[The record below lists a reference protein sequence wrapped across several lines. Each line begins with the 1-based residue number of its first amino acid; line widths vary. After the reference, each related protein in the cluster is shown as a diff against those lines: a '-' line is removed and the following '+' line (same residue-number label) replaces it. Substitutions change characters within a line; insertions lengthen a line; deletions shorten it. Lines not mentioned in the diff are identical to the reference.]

1 LYKLLLL
8 DIIIATDIGRLKI
21 KYEGGVWVLENDASL
36 QIIPLGGLG
45 EVGKNMTAFR
55 YQDTII
61 VIDAGLM
68 FPEEEL
74 LGIDI
79 VIPDITYLLE
89 NREKVKAI
97 LLTHGHEDHVGAL
110 PYVLK
115 EINVPVYGSRL
126 TLGIVERKLDEHNLS
141 GTMLNVVKPRDSLSI
156 GPFEIEFFRVC
167 HSIPDAMGIA
177 LHTPLGI
184 VVHTG
189 DIKLDQTPV
198 DNELVDFRKFSELG
212 EKGVLV
218 MLGDSTNADR
228 PGFTLSERVVGNTF
242 DELFGKCEGRIIVTT
257 FASNVHR
264 IQQVVSTAEKY
275 QRKVCVIG
283 RSMVNNVQV
292 AMDLGYIHIPEGMLI
307 DMEDISEYPPQEIVI
322 VTTGSQGEP
331 MSALTRMATAD
342 HRWVG
347 IEPGDTVIISANPI
361 PGNEK
366 LVTKTVD
373 LLFKQGA
380 EVVYERNMGVH
391 VSGHAAQEELKII
404 LNLIR
409 PQYFVPVHG
418 EYHHLIKHA
427 KLAENLGIPKENIFV
442 VENGQIIEVGKNK
455 GSLNGKVSSGRIL
468 VDGLGVGDVGNIVL
482 RDRRQL
488 SQEGIMIVVV
498 TIDKDKVGVL
508 AGPDIVSRG
517 FVYVRES
524 EELIVDAKE
533 KVKEALDVCA
543 QRNVTEWAVIKSQVR
558 ERLSRHLYEKTGRRP
573 MILPIIMEV

>member
-228 PGFTLSERVVGNTF
+228 PGFTRLI
-242 DELFGKCEGRIIVTT
+242 L
-257 FASNVHR
+257 
-264 IQQVVSTAEKY
+264 
-275 QRKVCVIG
+275 
-283 RSMVNNVQV
+283 
-292 AMDLGYIHIPEGMLI
+292 IP
-307 DMEDISEYPPQEIVI
+307 
-322 VTTGSQGEP
+322 
-331 MSALTRMATAD
+331 
-342 HRWVG
+342 
-347 IEPGDTVIISANPI
+347 
-361 PGNEK
+361 
-366 LVTKTVD
+366 
-373 LLFKQGA
+373 
-380 EVVYERNMGVH
+380 
-391 VSGHAAQEELKII
+391 
-404 LNLIR
+404 
-409 PQYFVPVHG
+409 
-418 EYHHLIKHA
+418 
-427 KLAENLGIPKENIFV
+427 
-442 VENGQIIEVGKNK
+442 
-455 GSLNGKVSSGRIL
+455 
-468 VDGLGVGDVGNIVL
+468 
-482 RDRRQL
+482 
-488 SQEGIMIVVV
+488 
-498 TIDKDKVGVL
+498 
-508 AGPDIVSRG
+508 
-517 FVYVRES
+517 
-524 EELIVDAKE
+524 
-533 KVKEALDVCA
+533 
-543 QRNVTEWAVIKSQVR
+543 
-558 ERLSRHLYEKTGRRP
+558 
-573 MILPIIMEV
+573 